1 MTCQGCLL
9 EKELA
14 VTEVL
19 AGKPVGFCKKCLKE
33 LFDNKKVS
41 PVLPF
46 TSPYKEGS
54 TLYTDLTQKMSI
66 SGVQIKY
73 SMKLEKSSLVLTAK
87 GGQYI
92 LKPIPS
98 GQFKN
103 LDQAPANE
111 HLTMQIAKQFFK
123 ISVPAN
129 ALVYFQDGSAAYLVK
144 RFDVKS
150 DGSKSQQED
159 FAQIAQIT
167 EETHGK
173 SYKYDL
179 SYEEIG
185 NLITKH
191 IVTHPIE
198 KEKFFRLVLF
208 NYIFS
213 NGDAHVK
220 NFSATKTDTGD
231 YVLTPAYDLLCTVIH
246 TPNEADM
253 ALSLFKEDF
262 SDAYKAHGFY
272 THYDFLLFGKKLG
285 IKESRVVKI
294 INEFKATNE
303 AIPEMI
309 SRSFLREDIQKVYT
323 ASFHDKKQRLKI
335 EWKNQTIPEGEANQ
349 A

>member
-1 MTCQGCLL
+1 MKCQGCLL
-9 EKELA
+9 EKEFA

-19 AGKPVGFCKKCLKE
+19 GGITVGFCKKCLKE

-46 TSPYKEGS
+46 NSPYTEG
-54 TLYTDLTQKMSI
+54 TNLYTDLTQKMSI
-66 SGVQIKY
+66 SGGQVKY
-73 SMKLEKSSLVLTAK
+73 SMKLEKSSVVFTDM

-129 ALVYFQDGSAAYLVK
+129 ALVYFRDGSAAYLVR
-144 RFDVKS
+144 RFDVRA
-150 DGSKSQQED
+150 DARQPDGQGSKFQQED
-159 FAQIAQIT
+159 FAQIAQVTAEI
-167 EETHGK
+167 HGK
-173 SYKYDL
+173 NYKYDL

-208 NYIFS
+208 NFIFS

-220 NFSATKTDTGD
+220 NFSAIKTVTGD
-231 YVLTPAYDLLCTVIH
+231 YVLTPAYDLLCTTLH

-253 ALSLFKEDF
+253 ALTLFTEDF
-262 SDAYKAHGFY
+262 SDAYNAYGFY
-272 THYDFLLFGKKLG
+272 THYDFLLFGKKLD
-285 IKESRVVKI
+285 IKESRIVKI
-294 INEFKATNE
+294 INQFRAANGSI
-303 AIPEMI
+303 AEMI
-309 SRSFLREDIQKVYT
+309 DRSFLRDDLKELYAKLLNEN
-323 ASFHDKKQRLKI
+323 KKRLNI
-335 EWKNQTIPEGEANQ
+335 EWKQ
-349 A
+349 